1 MLQKEVINSFED
13 FYKKGYNKDYPHI
26 ELVRLEKL
34 FLDRN
39 KKKTLEYGAGH
50 GANGLHLLKNGYK
63 VTFCDISKN
72 AINLSK
78 KKIDKKYKKNAKFI
92 HLKNMD
98 ILENK
103 IYHDYFDNII
113 CLSVINNLSSIKEI
127 KKNILL
133 FRKILKKNGKLIIDT
148 NLKENNYKIL
158 KRINS
163 TTILTS
169 IDKKNKY
176 KFKMTF
182 PRNISQFSKLLNNS
196 GFKVLDIGHYS
207 FKTFDQYSKEII
219 FSATKR

>member
-1 MLQKEVINSFED
+1 MLQKAAINSFED

-98 ILENK
+98 
-103 IYHDYFDNII
+103 
-113 CLSVINNLSSIKEI
+113 
-127 KKNILL
+127 
-133 FRKILKKNGKLIIDT
+133 
-148 NLKENNYKIL
+148 
-158 KRINS
+158 
-163 TTILTS
+163 
-169 IDKKNKY
+169 NKY
-176 KFKMTF
+176 VSNKSASHWKL
-182 PRNISQFSKLLNNS
+182 RNGSET
-196 GFKVLDIGHYS
+196 D
-207 FKTFDQYSKEII
+207 
-219 FSATKR
+219 ATER